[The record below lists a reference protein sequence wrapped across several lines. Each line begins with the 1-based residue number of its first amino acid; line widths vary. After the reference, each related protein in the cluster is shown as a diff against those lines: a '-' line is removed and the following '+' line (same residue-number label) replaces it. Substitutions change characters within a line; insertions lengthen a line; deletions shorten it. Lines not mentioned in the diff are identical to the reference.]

1 MSTDQQQQ
9 QQQQQRHSDKR
20 APVHEERV
28 PRISSRNGS
37 AIVALF
43 LSAAARAVSSKN
55 KDRIETEGK
64 KMLDAMNTTE
74 HNKTMMMPPYTGPD
88 RFSTLP
94 VEILFQIMDCLPAA
108 SLVYSLGPT
117 SSRFAHLVDLY
128 LRQTVT
134 RRLAGLPFSHHQHHH
149 HQDGESESES
159 ESEKK
164 ARFTLCFEAR
174 RPIDTTATT
183 HELTFDRFEVNTAA
197 YKPSDSIAV
206 TYAKVWNPSEKVQRR
221 AHRLMQTTAVF
232 RFVAART
239 PGTDDKGKQ
248 TAQRGQAG
256 RGGAAPDGPTPAD
269 APVWQA
275 LRQPYVPSVP
285 NRHAHQMRERDLTSS
300 VAPPDSAA
308 AGPSHAPQESAGGEA
323 EAEAEEEEEAAEER
337 ELRHTVDAYDW
348 APSRTIGSH
357 SRSTKSATAPALPT
371 YRCQLDPLDSFETFV
386 LSLLLKTSRTCPT
399 PSFAN
404 PAAVEAAQVTPSSC
418 TISSSSKATVRTR
431 VFERRVASGC
441 DRVIRNWF
449 APPAGPATPTEPRSG
464 PATPSA
470 VPPAAAAAGPSS
482 SSTTSL
488 SAGRLSSL
496 AALASDL
503 GAPLDACVPRSILSQ
518 AQAAHR
524 RRDPDPPTRTLE
536 IDGASCVVVVQP
548 HASADSILRSHPIL
562 RASTSASWSGAS
574 SPSPSPSSGGRPG
587 SSPSDVPASQQSSPG
602 SSSSS
607 NANANATAWMF
618 TSPFASP
625 SFSSSSA
632 STTTPSSSPYSPLG
646 GGGAGHVDMG
656 SRVDLTFHCAE
667 VRVRAA
673 RLLAMLHR
681 VEDDVCEGEEQERK
695 LYLRQLERSG
705 RLRLSEGAAEGEGSA
720 GTGLSGAAGRSSVG
734 PAGNRSITI
743 WTMQPGGTGEVT
755 HQLTL

>member
-1 MSTDQQQQ
+1 ST
-9 QQQQQRHSDKR
+9 
-20 APVHEERV
+20 AAAATLPVHEERV

-43 LSAAARAVSSKN
+43 LSAAARAVSRKN

-64 KMLDAMNTTE
+64 KTLDAMNTTE
-74 HNKTMMMPPYTGPD
+74 HNKTAMMKMMMMMPPYTGPD

-149 HQDGESESES
+149 HHQEDGESERERDT
-159 ESEKK
+159 K

-232 RFVAART
+232 RFVAARI

-574 SPSPSPSSGGRPG
+574 SPSPSPSSGGGPG
-587 SSPSDVPASQQSSPG
+587 SSPSDVPACQQSSPG